1 MLRAAYRSI
10 VRILP
15 VSVKAPIKRV
25 ALSIVGNPSVSIVGS
40 PPVQPQ
46 RDEPV
51 TLPIDPVIPPID
63 PVIQARMEFAESYFQ
78 SAKSEISKWAHHSRE
93 NDNFTFD
100 LTEQNLD
107 YLAATV
113 STVTGIALDTIRSYL
128 QEPKVDLH
136 DYLSVKA
143 AGLPID
149 NPTSFSRRL
158 GWYAIA
164 RATKP
169 RVVIETGVHH
179 GLGSVLLC
187 SALKRNAEEGAP
199 GKYYGTDIDTSAGVL
214 LAAPFDQYGKIL
226 YGDSIASLQ
235 TIDEPIDLFIN
246 DSDHSAEYE
255 AREYAVVES
264 RLSPTSIVLGD
275 NSHVTNKLFEF
286 SAKTGRQ
293 FLFFKEQPKNHWY
306 PGAGIGISFRR

>member
-25 ALSIVGNPSVSIVGS
+25 AHSIVGSPSVSIVGS

-46 RDEPV
+46 SDE
-51 TLPIDPVIPPID
+51 PVIPPVD
-63 PVIQARMEFAESYFQ
+63 PVIQTRMEFAESYFRN
-78 SAKSEISKWAHHSRE
+78 AKLEIAKWAHHSRE
-93 NDNFTFD
+93 NDNFTFE

-107 YLAATV
+107 YLAATI
-113 STVTGIALDTIRSYL
+113 STVTGAALETIQSYL
-128 QEPKVDLH
+128 QEPKVDLY
-136 DYLSVKA
+136 DYLSLKA
-143 AGLPID
+143 ADLPID
-149 NPTSFSRRL
+149 NPTSFGRRL

-164 RATKP
+164 RAPKP
-169 RVVIETGVHH
+169 RVIIETGVHQ

-187 SALKRNAEEGAP
+187 SALKRNAGEGAP
-199 GKYYGTDIDTSAGVL
+199 GKYYGTDINTSAGAL

-235 TIDEPIDLFIN
+235 ALDETIDLFIN

-255 AREYAVVES
+255 AREYALVES
-264 RLSPTSIVLGD
+264 RLSPKCVVLGD
-275 NSHVTNKLFEF
+275 NSHVTNELLKF

-293 FLFFKEQPKNHWY
+293 FLFFKEEPKNHWY

>member
-1 MLRAAYRSI
+1 
-10 VRILP
+10 VRKLP

-25 ALSIVGNPSVSIVGS
+25 ALSMAGGS
-40 PPVQPQ
+40 PVSTAESPAVQPQ
-46 RDEPV
+46 ISEPV
-51 TLPIDPVIPPID
+51 TSPVDPVQTRI
-63 PVIQARMEFAESYFQ
+63 EFAESYFRNT
-78 SAKSEISKWAHHSRE
+78 KSEIAKWAHNSRE
-93 NDNFTFD
+93 NDNFTYE

-107 YLAATV
+107 YLAATI
-113 STVTGIALDTIRSYL
+113 STVTGAALETVRAYL
-128 QEPKVDLH
+128 QEPAVDLH
-136 DYLSVKA
+136 DYLGVKA
-143 AGLPID
+143 ASLPID
-149 NPTSFSRRL
+149 NPTRFGRRL

-164 RATKP
+164 RAIKP
-169 RVVIETGVHH
+169 RVIVETGVHH

-199 GKYYGTDIDTSAGVL
+199 GKYYGTDIDTAAGVL

-235 TIDEPIDLFIN
+235 AMDESIDLFIN

-255 AREYAVVES
+255 AREYRLVAN
-264 RLSPTSIVLGD
+264 RLSQKSIVLGD
-275 NSHVTNKLFEF
+275 NSHVTNELFRF
-286 SAKTGRQ
+286 SAETGRQ

>member
-15 VSVKAPIKRV
+15 VSVKAPIKRA
-25 ALSIVGNPSVSIVGS
+25 ALSIVGS
-40 PPVQPQ
+40 PPAQAQ
-46 RDEPV
+46 RDAPV
-51 TLPIDPVIPPID
+51 TPPVDPVTPVIDPVQSRI
-63 PVIQARMEFAESYFQ
+63 EFAESYFQ
-78 SAKSEISKWAHHSRE
+78 NARSEISKWAHNSRE
-93 NDNFTFD
+93 NDNFTFE

-113 STVTGIALDTIRSYL
+113 STVTGAALETVRYYL

-143 AGLPID
+143 ASLPID

-164 RATKP
+164 RAMKP
-169 RVVIETGVHH
+169 RVIIETGAHH

-187 SALKRNAEEGAP
+187 SALKRNTEEGAP

-255 AREYAVVES
+255 AREYAVVEG
-264 RLSPTSIVLGD
+264 RLSPKSIVLGD

-286 SAKTGRQ
+286 SARTGRQ

>member
-15 VSVKAPIKRV
+15 VSVKAPIKRA
-25 ALSIVGNPSVSIVGS
+25 ALSMAGGPSVTTVGGR
-40 PPVQPQ
+40 PVQPPI
-46 RDEPV
+46 DEPV
-51 TLPIDPVIPPID
+51 TPPVD
-63 PVIQARMEFAESYFQ
+63 PVIQARIDLAESYFRNT
-78 SAKSEISKWAHHSRE
+78 KSEIARWAHHSRE
-93 NDNFTFD
+93 NDNFTFE

-107 YLAATV
+107 YLAATI
-113 STVTGIALDTIRSYL
+113 STVTGAALETIRSYL
-128 QEPKVDLH
+128 REPKADLD
-136 DYLSVKA
+136 DYLRVKA

-149 NPTSFSRRL
+149 HPTEFGRRL

-164 RATKP
+164 RAMKP
-169 RVVIETGVHH
+169 RVIVETGVHQ

-187 SALKRNAEEGAP
+187 AALKRNAGEGTP
-199 GKYYGTDIDTSAGVL
+199 GKYYGTDINPSAGAL

-235 TIDEPIDLFIN
+235 TLDEPIDLFIN
-246 DSDHSAEYE
+246 DSDHSAAYE
-255 AREYAVVES
+255 ASEYALVES
-264 RLSPTSIVLGD
+264 RLSQKSFVLGD
-275 NSHVTNKLFEF
+275 NSHVTDELLKF
-286 SAKTGRQ
+286 SARTGRQ

>member
-10 VRILP
+10 VRIVP
-15 VSVKAPIKRV
+15 VAVKAPIKRL
-25 ALSIVGNPSVSIVGS
+25 ALSIVGSPSVAIVAS

-46 RDEPV
+46 NDEPA
-51 TLPIDPVIPPID
+51 TPPID
-63 PVIQARMEFAESYFQ
+63 PVIQNRLALAEGYFRNT
-78 SAKSEISKWAHHSRE
+78 KLEIVKWAYHSRE
-93 NDNFTFD
+93 NDNFTFE

-113 STVTGIALDTIRSYL
+113 ATVTGATVATIQSYL
-128 QEPKVDLH
+128 REPEIDLY
-136 DYLSVKA
+136 DYLKVKA
-143 AGLPID
+143 ADLPID
-149 NPTSFSRRL
+149 NPTSFGRRL
-158 GWYAIA
+158 AWYAIA

-169 RVVIETGVHH
+169 RVIIETGVHQ

-187 SALKRNAEEGAP
+187 SALKRNAAEGVL
-199 GKYYGTDIDTSAGVL
+199 GKYYGTDINTSAGML

-235 TIDEPIDLFIN
+235 AIDETIDLFIN

-255 AREYAVVES
+255 AREYALVES
-264 RLSPTSIVLGD
+264 RLSPKSIVLGD
-275 NSHVTNKLFEF
+275 NSHVTDELLKF
-286 SAKTGRQ
+286 SVKTGRQ
-293 FLFFKEQPKNHWY
+293 FLFFKEEPKNHWY